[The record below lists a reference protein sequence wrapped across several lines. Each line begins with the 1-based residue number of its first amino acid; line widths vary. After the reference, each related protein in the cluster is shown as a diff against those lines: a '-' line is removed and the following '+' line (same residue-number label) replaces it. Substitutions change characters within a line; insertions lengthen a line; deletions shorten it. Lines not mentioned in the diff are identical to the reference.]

1 MAKSTI
7 KNSAKKQPKPELL
20 ASEVRVLAV
29 RLYRRL
35 RLETDIA
42 ELTDSQLSVLM
53 HLSRVRTSSPGRL
66 AEFERVSAPSMNRT
80 VNALVEA
87 GCAVRTADPD
97 DGRRVV
103 VEVTERGAKLA
114 QTAREHRNAWLE
126 TRLRDFSKDD
136 RATIAEAVELLNGM
150 ALS

>member
-1 MAKSTI
+1 M
-7 KNSAKKQPKPELL
+7 AKKQAKPELL

-35 RLETDIA
+35 RLETGIA
-42 ELTDSQLSVLM
+42 ELTDSQLAVLM
-53 HLSRVRTSSPGRL
+53 HLSRVTTSSPGRL
-66 AEFERVSAPSMNRT
+66 AEVERVSAPSMNRT
-80 VNALVEA
+80 VNAIVEA
-87 GCAVRTADPD
+87 GCARRTADPD

-103 VEVTERGAKLA
+103 VEITERGAKLA

-126 TRLRDFSKDD
+126 ARLRELPKED
-136 RATIAEAVELLNGM
+136 RATIAAAVELLNRM